1 MKALVYHGPG
11 QKAWE
16 HVPDPNIIDPTDAI
30 VQVDITTICGTDL
43 HILKGDVPAV
53 TDGRILGHEA
63 VGTITEVGQAVSKL
77 AVGDRVIISCITS
90 CGSCSYR
97 HQQLPAHC
105 LDDEGTSGIG
115 WIFGH
120 LIDGTQ
126 AEYVRVPFAEN
137 SLHKMPAGVSD
148 EAAVMLSDILP
159 TGFEIG
165 VRNGR
170 VEPGDVVAVIGAG
183 PVGLSA
189 MMTAGLY
196 GASRIIAIDLDENRV
211 QQAKGFGA
219 TDGVNSG
226 DAGWQDE
233 VLAMTDGLGVDVA
246 IEAVG
251 MPATFQMATELVR
264 PGGTVANVG
273 VHGKSVKLKLQDLW
287 IKDIAITMGLV
298 SATTTPMLLKLV
310 AQGKL
315 TPEKFV
321 SHRFRFEAIIDAYD
335 TFGRAAETKALKVA
349 ITADPPPT
357 ARSMLGRRSSVWSS
371 QRVWRD
377 TPATSDGRSP
387 GHYRNRSGTGH
398 GRRSGSRGAGAGG
411 SADEQGHRVLR
422 GGTLRAGLAW
432 PAAGRGGDAGAAGAP
447 QATRPTRSSPP
458 TSPGTLTCARC
469 RTPTRCCSTGW
480 CPTTSRRCCR
490 SFTPRRSGWPA
501 SASAKSTAVRA
512 AFSSPIPDRDRIGEI
527 LRNRPR
533 REVDVIVVTDG
544 QRILGLGDQGIG
556 GMGIPIGKL
565 SLYAVLGGIDPAR
578 TLPVLLD
585 VGTDNAGLLDDPMY
599 LGWRHH
605 RIAGA
610 DYDDFVD
617 RFVQAGA
624 PKCPVCCCNGR
635 TSPPRTPC
643 RSWSATAISCSAST
657 MTSRALLPL
666 SWPPCPRGQR
676 PPGRGC
682 ATRRW

>member
-16 HVPDPNIIDPTDAI
+16 QVPDPKIINPADVI

-53 TDGRILGHEA
+53 TSGRILGHEG

-90 CGSCSYR
+90 CGSCSYC
-97 HQQLPAHC
+97 HQHLPAHC

-126 AEYVRVPFAEN
+126 AEYVRIPFAEN
-137 SLHKMPAGVSD
+137 SLHKMPEGVSD

-196 GASRIIAIDLDENRV
+196 GASRVIAIDLDDNRV
-211 QQAKGFGA
+211 QQAKSFGA
-219 TDGVNSG
+219 TNGVNSG
-226 DAGWQDE
+226 DAGWRDE

-273 VHGKSVKLKLQDLW
+273 VHGKSVELKLQDLW

-298 SATTTPMLLKLV
+298 SATTTPMLLQLV

-349 ITADPPPT
+349 IT
-357 ARSMLGRRSSVWSS
+357 R
-371 QRVWRD
+371 
-377 TPATSDGRSP
+377 
-387 GHYRNRSGTGH
+387 
-398 GRRSGSRGAGAGG
+398 
-411 SADEQGHRVLR
+411 
-422 GGTLRAGLAW
+422 
-432 PAAGRGGDAGAAGAP
+432 
-447 QATRPTRSSPP
+447 
-458 TSPGTLTCARC
+458 
-469 RTPTRCCSTGW
+469 
-480 CPTTSRRCCR
+480 
-490 SFTPRRSGWPA
+490 
-501 SASAKSTAVRA
+501 
-512 AFSSPIPDRDRIGEI
+512 
-527 LRNRPR
+527 
-533 REVDVIVVTDG
+533 
-544 QRILGLGDQGIG
+544 
-556 GMGIPIGKL
+556 
-565 SLYAVLGGIDPAR
+565 
-578 TLPVLLD
+578 
-585 VGTDNAGLLDDPMY
+585 
-599 LGWRHH
+599 
-605 RIAGA
+605 
-610 DYDDFVD
+610 
-617 RFVQAGA
+617 
-624 PKCPVCCCNGR
+624 
-635 TSPPRTPC
+635 
-643 RSWSATAISCSAST
+643 
-657 MTSRALLPL
+657 
-666 SWPPCPRGQR
+666 
-676 PPGRGC
+676 
-682 ATRRW
+682 